1 MNDVG
6 LMSRE
11 LFSVLATMDTLKD
24 RWLWYHHQVQVIG
37 SYPKDK
43 KKSWFAHL
51 TRIFIYSCFLIT
63 SPVLSINI
71 SPTVLF
77 GAIFLC

>member
-1 MNDVG
+1 MDDVG

-43 KKSWFAHL
+43 
-51 TRIFIYSCFLIT
+51 
-63 SPVLSINI
+63 INNLRGA
-71 SPTVLF
+71 PT
-77 GAIFLC
+77 

>member
-24 RWLWYHHQVQVIG
+24 RWLWYHRQVQVIG
-37 SYPKDK
+37 SYQKDK
-43 KKSWFAHL
+43 IKTPGA
-51 TRIFIYSCFLIT
+51 RFLE
-63 SPVLSINI
+63 
-71 SPTVLF
+71 F
-77 GAIFLC
+77 